1 MEARGIMGES
11 FLCAAQD
18 CDSLAE
24 AAGGR
29 VPPLQ
34 GRERVQGTDSFTTN
48 VTRFTP
54 LEIT

>member
-34 GRERVQGTDSFTTN
+34 GRERVQGTDSFKTN